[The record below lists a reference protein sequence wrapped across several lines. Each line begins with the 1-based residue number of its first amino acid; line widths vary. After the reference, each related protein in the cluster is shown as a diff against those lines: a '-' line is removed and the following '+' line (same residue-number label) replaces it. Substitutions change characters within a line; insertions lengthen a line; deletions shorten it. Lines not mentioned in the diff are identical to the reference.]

1 MNPSEKLHAHHEKL
15 IGTINSLADR
25 ARKIPSDV
33 SLLLSYCRQYLV
45 PHAEGEE
52 VTLYAA
58 CDDAEFVKKMVD
70 EHKELKECLDTVGE
84 AFTKGEAQ
92 ATISGIDSFMDL
104 LNKHFQEEENVLMPR
119 LNEKLS
125 QQELESIIER
135 AHDIEKEKKTSD
147 VRALFEYDHKRIDLN
162 ISALR
167 TEKGET
173 VKTLYSK
180 MRNQLLKHIELE
192 EVVLFPAFIDTASP
206 NQKGPVQVMIAEHRE
221 ITSCISTPA
230 DRLDMTTLPDDLQK
244 LVGLL
249 AVHNK
254 KEEIILYPMINRTLD
269 GKKREE
275 VYGESLK
282 KFMEV

>member
-1 MNPSEKLHAHHEKL
+1 MNPSEKLRAHHEKL
-15 IGTINSLADR
+15 IGTINSLVDR
-25 ARKIPSDV
+25 ARKTPSDV

-58 CDDAEFVKKMVD
+58 CHDTEFVKKMVD
-70 EHKELKECLDTVGE
+70 EHKELKGHLDTVGE
-84 AFTKGEAQ
+84 AFSRGEMQ
-92 ATISGIDSFMDL
+92 AVNPGIDSFMDL
-104 LNKHFQEEENVLMPR
+104 LNKHFQDEENVLMPR
-119 LNEKLS
+119 LSEKLS

-135 AHDIEKEKKTSD
+135 AHNIEKEKKTSD

-162 ISALR
+162 ISALKN
-167 TEKGET
+167 EKGET
-173 VKTLYSK
+173 AKILYSK
-180 MRNQLLKHIELE
+180 MRRQLLKHIELE
-192 EVVLFPAFIDTASP
+192 EVVLVPAFTEVSSP
-206 NQKGPVQVMIAEHRE
+206 NQTGPVQVMIAEHRE
-221 ITSCISTPA
+221 ITSRISIPA
-230 DRLDMTTLPDDLQK
+230 DQLDMTALRDDLQK

-254 KEEIILYPMINRTLD
+254 KEEIILYPLINRTLD
-269 GKKREE
+269 LKKREE